1 MFRISVYYFSY
12 MDGVVGGVR
21 VNLLPQVFDVRNN
34 KYAFTDL
41 YVRQSV
47 FRSAWDKLNEYGVPV
62 KKESLPK
69 SLYDHIF
76 DIRPEVSE
84 ERRTEVIDE
93 IERSMRAVSYDTL
106 KSMIPSGK
114 AFHGYVW
121 KDDLY
126 RYENGDAEYL
136 ERISP
141 EELREMCPEEKDLIV
156 YHEWD
161 DEYSDS
167 FQLRCLMERVQA
179 ALDLFYEVNYLDE
192 VSDIRIIVRWS

>member
-1 MFRISVYYFSY
+1 M
-12 MDGVVGGVR
+12 
-21 VNLLPQVFDVRNN
+21 NLIPQVFDVMKN
-34 KYAFTDL
+34 KYVFADL
-41 YVRQSV
+41 YVRQSI

-114 AFHGYVW
+114 ALHGYVW

-167 FQLRCLMERVQA
+167 FQLRCLMERAQA
-179 ALDLFYEVNYLDE
+179 ALNLFYEVNYLDE